1 MAGLYLHIPFCK
13 QACHYC
19 NFHFSTSLKYREE
32 MVAAIIAELGIRK
45 NYLKARVLN
54 SIYFGGGTPSLLTP
68 AQLEAILGAI
78 YGYFQLSEDAEITLE
93 ANPDD
98 INKEVLELW
107 RAMGINRLSIG
118 IQSFREEELQFMNRA
133 HTATEAVAAVQLAR
147 EAGFEDLTIDLIYGL
162 PISDANKWAQNL
174 EQALALRIPHLSAY
188 CLTIEAN
195 TVFGNW
201 VRKGKL
207 KEAPDELAIAQFTAG
222 MDTLVSA
229 GYEHYEISNYALPGW
244 RALHN
249 SAYWESTPYL
259 GLGPS
264 AHSYN
269 GKSRQ
274 WNLAHNTKYIQA
286 IRQYEPGNS
295 GMDWLE
301 EETLSAADQHNEYI
315 MTRIRTSGG
324 VRLDDLQ
331 PAYSADFL
339 QSIQPYLDQGH
350 IVQKDNTFLLTRSGK
365 LIADAITADLFV

>member
-1 MAGLYLHIPFCK
+1 
-13 QACHYC
+13 
-19 NFHFSTSLKYREE
+19 

-98 INKEVLELW
+98 INKEVLGLW

-195 TVFGNW
+195 TVFGHW

-274 WNLAHNTKYIQA
+274 WNLAHNMKYIQA

-315 MTRIRTSGG
+315 MTRLRTSGG